1 MNEDF
6 KAELMVNNEPIELN
20 PFTEQFLA
28 RTVLGA
34 VSSLRGA
41 EDVHKL
47 EMHLERGDVEI
58 FVNGSQ
64 LPVTPFPRDI
74 ITNTV
79 TGLVSTL
86 KGVGEI
92 ESVHVEVKAI

>member
-6 KAELMVNNEPIELN
+6 KAELMVNNESIELN

-34 VSSLRGA
+34 VSTLRGA

-47 EMHLERGDVEI
+47 EMHLERGDVVI

-92 ESVHVEVKAI
+92 ESVHVEVKA

>member
-1 MNEDF
+1 MNDDF
-6 KAELMVNNEPIELN
+6 KATLMVNNEPIELN

-34 VSSLRGA
+34 VSTLRGA

-92 ESVHVEVKAI
+92 ESVHVEVKA

>member
-1 MNEDF
+1 MDEDF
-6 KAELMVNNEPIELN
+6 KAELAVNNEPIEMN

-41 EDVHKL
+41 EDVQKL

-86 KGVGEI
+86 KNVGKI
-92 ESVHVEVKAI
+92 ESVHVEVKA

>member
-1 MNEDF
+1 MNEDL
-6 KAELMVNNEPIELN
+6 KAELMVNGEPIELN
-20 PFTEQFLA
+20 PFTELFLS

-58 FVNGSQ
+58 SVNGSR

-92 ESVHVEVKAI
+92 ESVHVEVKA

>member
-6 KAELMVNNEPIELN
+6 KATLMVNNEPIELN

-58 FVNGSQ
+58 YVNGSQ
-64 LPVTPFPRDI
+64 LPVTPFPGDI
-74 ITNTV
+74 MTNTIK
-79 TGLVSTL
+79 GLVSTL

-92 ESVHVEVKAI
+92 ESVHVEVKA

>member
-1 MNEDF
+1 MDEDF
-6 KAELMVNNEPIELN
+6 KAELAVNNEPVELN

-41 EDVHKL
+41 EDVQKL

-58 FVNGSQ
+58 LVNGSQ

-86 KGVGEI
+86 KGVGKI
-92 ESVHVEVKAI
+92 ESVHVEVRA

>member
-6 KAELMVNNEPIELN
+6 KATLMVNNEPIELN

-92 ESVHVEVKAI
+92 ESVHVEVRA

>member
-1 MNEDF
+1 MDEDF
-6 KAELMVNNEPIELN
+6 KAELAVNNEPIELN

-41 EDVHKL
+41 EDVQKL

-86 KGVGEI
+86 KNVGKI
-92 ESVHVEVKAI
+92 ESVHVEVKA

>member
-6 KAELMVNNEPIELN
+6 KAELAVNNEPIELN

-28 RTVLGA
+28 RTVIGG

-41 EDVHKL
+41 ESVRDL
-47 EMHLERGDVEI
+47 ELRLERGDVTLV
-58 FVNGSQ
+58 VNGDE
-64 LPVTPFPRDI
+64 LPVTPFPGEV

-86 KGVGEI
+86 KGVGKM
-92 ESVHVEVKAI
+92 ESVRISIKRS

>member
-6 KAELMVNNEPIELN
+6 KAELMVNGEPIELN
-20 PFTEQFLA
+20 PFTELFLS
-28 RTVLGA
+28 RIVLGA

-64 LPVTPFPRDI
+64 LSVTPFPRDI

-92 ESVHVEVKAI
+92 ESVHLEVKA

>member
-1 MNEDF
+1 MNDDF
-6 KAELMVNNEPIELN
+6 KATLMVNNEPIELN

-92 ESVHVEVKAI
+92 ESVHVEVKA

>member
-6 KAELMVNNEPIELN
+6 KATLMVNNEPIELN

-34 VSSLRGA
+34 VSTLRGA

-64 LPVTPFPRDI
+64 LPVTPFPGDI

-92 ESVHVEVKAI
+92 ESVHVEVKA

>member
-6 KAELMVNNEPIELN
+6 KATLMVNNEPIELN

-34 VSSLRGA
+34 VSTLRGA

-92 ESVHVEVKAI
+92 ESVHVEVKA

>member
-47 EMHLERGDVEI
+47 EMHLERGDAEI
-58 FVNGSQ
+58 YVNGSQ

-74 ITNTV
+74 ITKTV

-92 ESVHVEVKAI
+92 ESVHVEVRA

>member
-1 MNEDF
+1 MNDDF
-6 KAELMVNNEPIELN
+6 KATLMVNNEPIELN

-58 FVNGSQ
+58 YVNGSQ

-92 ESVHVEVKAI
+92 ESVHVEVKA